1 MSYMVFKSFFGMK
14 GIFCCKNKWE
24 DLSQDSFKKIE
35 RLFFFFIF
43 YFILFGEE
51 KGKVLCEKEIIQKH
65 FSFN

>member
-35 RLFFFFIF
+35 RLFFFLYLLF
-43 YFILFGEE
+43 YFIWRRERKSL
-51 KGKVLCEKEIIQKH
+51 V
-65 FSFN
+65 

>member
-35 RLFFFFIF
+35 RLFFFSLS
-43 YFILFGEE
+43 FILFYLE
-51 KGKVLCEKEIIQKH
+51 KRKEKSCVKKK
-65 FSFN
+65 